1 MEELNTDETGFVVER
16 SSDAAGC
23 PVITL
28 GGDLDI
34 SSADAFRTVVEEV
47 VSEDPQRIVFDVSH
61 LAFMDSTGIAV
72 MVYAANKVGDVE
84 LRHASNIVR
93 RVVEATGLT
102 EVLKLDPS

>member
-1 MEELNTDETGFVVER
+1 MEELDTNETGFLVER
-16 SSDAAGC
+16 SFDAAGC
-23 PVITL
+23 PLITL

-34 SSADAFRTVVEEV
+34 SSADKFRAVVEEV
-47 VSEDPQRIVFDVSH
+47 VSEDPPGIVFDVAH

-72 MVYAANKVGDVE
+72 MVYAANKVGNVE

-102 EVLKLDPS
+102 DVLKLDPS